1 MTKLDTDPAS
11 AAAKPGSAVPSKV
24 SAPPPSVHDPRTGPW
39 VRFWQDKPQHWG
51 VPPAVKSATELA
63 ATNIN
68 QSHPEPSGKAEAAAG
83 SRQAPSAAC
92 ESLSAQAADGNCNT
106 TLGSSNNSAGAPSAL
121 PVSLGVVTEQGSERG
136 QAGRAL
142 TQPASNNNLA
152 GASERAAA
160 TRIATSLVAGQAAAT
175 GSASMPVTVQAA
187 ASAPVVAAAGKAP
200 AKQAAF
206 NMYSP
211 SKGTLQIL
219 QKPPSKGPSP
229 KKQLPL
235 DQMLSNQAAAAQA
248 CAVETKQQQC
258 EQAQLA
264 APDSV
269 GDATEGLGSP
279 ISEAEAASQPQS
291 RVVLPHA
298 GLASPRSPHPPS
310 RLHGL
315 TLSQIDASVF
325 AALPAGHQQELLSN
339 LPKNTAGTAG
349 KATGEGATAARQ
361 AAAGDFAFVT
371 KLANL
376 QKAGHASVHD
386 RASSSGADMQARADQ
401 AAAVS
406 GPADAVGKAA
416 TEPAGQTEAAEDPVG
431 MGDDGRLQVAK
442 EPGPDLLRVQPV
454 SNHGASDQT
463 ASSSPTAS
471 DSPRDA
477 LFPEGVKSVADRAS
491 LPLLEGSSQGRQAAK
506 APEAARTEM
515 HKQLPQMTDAH
526 PDTAQHAQ
534 HAEQGQGV
542 RQARQHEE
550 VGADL
555 AAAADTGQQHADV
568 SGDEAV
574 GLELDLDLMEEERTA
589 LAVLGHPVSS
599 HCLQPHGAAL
609 KAAPND
615 LSQAARQAINQRADA
630 MPHVHGLSVTSHETS
645 AQQQQQQQAQGLKK
659 TATLAAQQAVAAL
672 PPASQ
677 VDASVLDA
685 LPLQVRRELELAYG
699 MWPLLLSALDNS
711 LVSVLPL
718 VCLVCAAVKTL
729 LRLNIYCLASTQI

>member
-11 AAAKPGSAVPSKV
+11 AAAKPGSAAPSKV

-39 VRFWQDKPQHWG
+39 VRFWQDKPQPWG

-63 ATNIN
+63 AANVS
-68 QSHPEPSGKAEAAAG
+68 QSHPQPSEKADAATG
-83 SRQAPSAAC
+83 SRQAPSAAF
-92 ESLSAQAADGNCNT
+92 ESLSAQAADVSRST
-106 TLGSSNNSAGAPSAL
+106 TLASNNSARVPGAL
-121 PVSLGVVTEQGSERG
+121 PVPLGAGAVTKQGLDWG

-142 TQPASNNNLA
+142 TEPASNTNLA
-152 GASERAAA
+152 GASERTAAMSMA
-160 TRIATSLVAGQAAAT
+160 SRLVAGQAAAT
-175 GSASMPVTVQAA
+175 TASTPVTSQAA

-248 CAVETKQQQC
+248 HAVEAKQQQQC

-269 GDATEGLGSP
+269 RDATLGLGSP
-279 ISEAEAASQPQS
+279 ISEAEAASQPRS

-298 GLASPRSPHPPS
+298 GLASAQSPPPPS
-310 RLHGL
+310 RLQGL

-325 AALPAGHQQELLSN
+325 AALPAEHQQELLSN

-376 QKAGHASVHD
+376 QKAGHAPMHD

-416 TEPAGQTEAAEDPVG
+416 SKPATSGNAGQTEAAEDSVR
-431 MGDDGRLQVAK
+431 MGDDARLQVAK
-442 EPGPDLLRVQPV
+442 EPVSELLGVQPM
-454 SNHGASDQT
+454 SDIGASDQT
-463 ASSSPTAS
+463 ASSSHMAS

-477 LFPEGVKSVADRAS
+477 PSSEGVKSVNDRAS
-491 LPLLEGSSQGRQAAK
+491 LPPFEGSLQGRQATK
-506 APEAARTEM
+506 APQAVRTEM
-515 HKQLPQMTDAH
+515 HKQLPQTTDTH
-526 PDTAQHAQ
+526 PNTAQHTQ
-534 HAEQGQGV
+534 HANQGQEV
-542 RQARQHEE
+542 RQAQQHEE
-550 VGADL
+550 VDADL
-555 AAAADTGQQHADV
+555 AAAEDTGQQHADL

-589 LAVLGHPVSS
+589 LAVLGHAVSS
-599 HCLQPHGAAL
+599 HCLQPPGAASE
-609 KAAPND
+609 AAPND
-615 LSQAARQAINQRADA
+615 VNQARQAINQRADA
-630 MPHVHGLSVTSHETS
+630 VPPVHKLSVASHGTSV
-645 AQQQQQQQAQGLKK
+645 QQQQQAQGLKK

-699 MWPLLLSALDNS
+699 MWSVQLSALDQS
-711 LVSVLPL
+711 LVLVLPL
-718 VCLVCAAVKTL
+718 FCLVCAAVKTL
-729 LRLNIYCLASTQI
+729 LRPTFIV